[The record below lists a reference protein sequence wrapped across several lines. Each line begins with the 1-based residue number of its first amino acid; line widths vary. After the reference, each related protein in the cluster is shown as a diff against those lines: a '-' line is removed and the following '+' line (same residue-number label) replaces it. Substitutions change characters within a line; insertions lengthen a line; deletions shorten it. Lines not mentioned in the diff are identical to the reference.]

1 MLSLPGWG
9 PLHILRSI
17 QYVTLE
23 PNKFMCN
30 FCILFVVVVVVV
42 VCVCVCVCACACECV
57 FSILALYG
65 SEIPKCQ
72 T

>member
-1 MLSLPGWG
+1 MYILSK
-9 PLHILRSI
+9 
-17 QYVTLE
+17 YVL
-23 PNKFMCN
+23 C
-30 FCILFVVVVVVV
+30 
-42 VCVCVCVCACACECV
+42 VCVCVCVCACACACVGV